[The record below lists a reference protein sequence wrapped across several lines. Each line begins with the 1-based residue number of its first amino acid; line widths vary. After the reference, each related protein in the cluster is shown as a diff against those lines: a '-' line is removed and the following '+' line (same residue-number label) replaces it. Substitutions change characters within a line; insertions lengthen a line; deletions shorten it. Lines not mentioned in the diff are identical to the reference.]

1 MLISEFIVKSLK
13 RKFAKA
19 LPAMK
24 QSIEVFQ
31 ELDQSLELKTRK
43 KWQAQEDM
51 AMEFR
56 GDCLSVYNV
65 KSEKG
70 DFSPSQMHLMIDSSY
85 PVAAPANYSAI
96 VAPTSQTST
105 SCDHTIQSWL
115 RTGVALEL
123 EQ

>member
-1 MLISEFIVKSLK
+1 MLISQIIVKSLK
-13 RKFAKA
+13 HKVAKA
-19 LPAMK
+19 LPAM
-24 QSIEVFQ
+24 QESLAVFQ
-31 ELDQSLELKTRK
+31 ELDQSIDSRTRK

-65 KSEKG
+65 KSEQG
-70 DFSPSQMHLMIDSSY
+70 DFSLPQIHLMIDSSY
-85 PVAAPANYSAI
+85 SVPAPVKYSAI

-105 SCDHTIQSWL
+105 PCDDTVQSWL
-115 RTGVALEL
+115 RSGVALEL